1 MLGSY
6 LRPRAAAVLAALL
19 GCAGGAFAAGS
30 ESAAAGAQFGFANAA
45 VFAAPRF
52 TRGLRVEAVGGAPL
66 SAAGLGSIM
75 GGVLNPGNP
84 MLHMAALGAAG
95 EAAPAK
101 APSQE
106 VDLKALL
113 NRHLKTSLTFQ
124 MGGKTVWVSGSFDR
138 QQKAYV
144 SILEEGKAARFYNV
158 ESLLTSP
165 GMLDIGSIKVKL
177 SLSPDL
183 TDQLESEIVLTNT
196 ANRKDQQ
203 RITLRDMLAAV
214 SAAGEP
220 AKIGGEDYRLFYY
233 DDIKDGAGDPS
244 SKAFAF
250 ILTDAK
256 GEFHVFLVPAE
267 LVPGDKIAIFKMHDN
282 KPAGLQQTGGKLR
295 LFGNP

>member
-1 MLGSY
+1 MVGSY

-19 GCAGGAFAAGS
+19 GCAVAASAAGT
-30 ESAAAGAQFGFANAA
+30 ESAAAGAQLGFANAA
-45 VFAAPRF
+45 VFAPRF
-52 TRGLRVEAVGGAPL
+52 TRGLQVQSVSGSPL

-75 GGVLNPGNP
+75 GGVVSPGAS
-84 MLHMAALGAAG
+84 MLHMAALGAQG
-95 EAAPAK
+95 QVSSAK

-106 VDLKALL
+106 VDLKTLL

-138 QQKAYV
+138 AQKAYV

-183 TDQLESEIVLTNT
+183 SDQLESEIVLTNT

-233 DDIKDGAGDPS
+233 DDIKDSAADPNN
-244 SKAFAF
+244 KAFAF

-267 LVPGDKIAIFKMHDN
+267 LVPGDKIAVFKMHDN
-282 KPAGLQQTGGKLR
+282 APAGLQQAGGKLR
-295 LFGNP
+295 IFDNP